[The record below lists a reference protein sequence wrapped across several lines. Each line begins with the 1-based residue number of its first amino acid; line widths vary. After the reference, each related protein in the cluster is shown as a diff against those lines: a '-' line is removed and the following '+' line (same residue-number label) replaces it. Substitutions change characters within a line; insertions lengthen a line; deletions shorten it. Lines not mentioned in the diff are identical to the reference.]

1 MDDLEL
7 PQDLPFR
14 SPIGECVR
22 LFHDGYDFACIA
34 LAHDT
39 IDAML
44 RLVLRVKLG
53 SRQAKYAD
61 VRSQFGALA
70 AIGAL
75 PTSLKTRLEQLWY
88 ERVEY
93 LALNTADDLD
103 RLALGTA
110 VSSHISVLVELIR
123 LFFGH
128 SSDQGKVVPDHP
140 EFWNLG
146 RKKLP
151 FKAGTGV

>member
-1 MDDLEL
+1 
-7 PQDLPFR
+7 
-14 SPIGECVR
+14 VR